1 MENSMLNNM
10 MDSFKTAIEALNIA
24 AVNVCSFYN
33 QFKNCQKTM
42 NESLGDSVKAFETDS
57 SAKDRKHA
65 EQKQKI
71 DGVVSDA
78 EKKLMEAQ
86 KALSVAF
93 VSDDENQVKAAKQT
107 LSEAQ
112 TDLDQ
117 AKAAQSVFDDAV
129 GVQYDEG
136 LYNQIFSK
144 EAELL
149 DLWQKIVGF
158 KAQVDESTES
168 TISAMKQAKQS
179 AGFSDFLGLQH
190 NKRDSLQDRFNHSES
205 H

>member
-57 SAKDRKHA
+57 FAKDRKHA

-71 DGVVSDA
+71 DGIVSDA

-93 VSDDENQVKAAKQT
+93 VSDDENQVKAAKQA

-190 NKRDSLQDRFNHSES
+190 SKRYSLQDRFNHSES

>member
-33 QFKNCQKTM
+33 QFKNCRKTM

-190 NKRDSLQDRFNHSES
+190 SKRDSLQDRFNHSEN